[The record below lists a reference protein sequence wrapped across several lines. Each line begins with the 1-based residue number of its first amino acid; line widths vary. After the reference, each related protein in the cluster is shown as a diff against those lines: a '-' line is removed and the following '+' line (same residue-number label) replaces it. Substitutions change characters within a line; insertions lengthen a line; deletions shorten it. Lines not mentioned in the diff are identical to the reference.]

1 MDRMKYVNTEVDSID
16 SEWKL
21 WLQYDLNWFEWKS
34 RNERMEYGG
43 PWDLPRLKTEQSDSR
58 DMSGSS
64 SEGRQDVQVPLYAW

>member
-1 MDRMKYVNTEVDSID
+1 MDQLK
-16 SEWKL
+16 WA
-21 WLQYDLNWFEWKS
+21 
-34 RNERMEYGG
+34 YGG